1 MSLFKGMLTNNRILG
16 AAVIAATL
24 FTPAIAS
31 AATAYV
37 SASVNVR
44 SGPGSNYGR
53 LAALPAG
60 ATVNAGSCRNGWCQ
74 IYNGSSVGWVSAR
87 YVRFGSYSGP
97 AYAAPSSTTVIVN
110 NDGYDNG
117 WAPGFGLGLGLGW
130 ATGGYWG
137 PGWGGGWGPGW
148 RGGPNYV
155 NGCIGRNCQSNRRG
169 WNNHWGRGPQW
180 NGRGGNGRGGWA
192 GRGWP
197 QGQIRHNWGPGPV
210 MSPAHFGGFNRPAF
224 VNRGFG
230 GGFGGGGFGGGGFH
244 FGNMR
249 PMHAGR

>member
-1 MSLFKGMLTNNRILG
+1 MFLFKNVLVKRRVVGMAI
-16 AAVIAATL
+16 VAATL

-44 SGPGSNYGR
+44 SGPGANYGR
-53 LAALPAG
+53 LATLPAG
-60 ATVNAGSCRNGWCQ
+60 ITVNAGSCRNGWCQ
-74 IYNGSSVGWVSAR
+74 IYNGNSVGFVSAR
-87 YVRFGSYSGP
+87 YVRFGSYNG
-97 AYAAPSSTTVIVN
+97 AYAAPSNTTVIVS

-130 ATGGYWG
+130 ASGGGYWG
-137 PGWGGGWGPGW
+137 PGWGGPGW

-155 NGCIGRNCQSNRRG
+155 NGCIGRNCQSNRGGGRNG
-169 WNNHWGRGPQW
+169 WNPRWGHGPQW
-180 NGRGGNGRGGWA
+180 G

-197 QGQIRHNWGPGPV
+197 NGGRGNWTPGRGVGPRFTSGPD
-210 MSPAHFGGFNRPAF
+210 HFGGFNRPAF
-224 VNRGFG
+224 GGRGFG
-230 GGFGGGGFGGGGFH
+230 GGFGGGGMH

-249 PMHAGR
+249 PMHAAR